1 MMKMDTVEDLLK
13 YHRTMKAR
21 SKNTTSMIG
30 HHDALQTLYSCVELP
45 VSVLG
50 PYSRQW
56 AFETLAHVFSE
67 AAAQELEAGF
77 DGDFPEE
84 REALKATHRLLVG
97 MAEAAMNAALRPIL
111 HD

>member
-1 MMKMDTVEDLLK
+1 MNMDSVDDLLK
-13 YHRTMKAR
+13 YHRMMKDRAKR
-21 SKNTTSMIG
+21 TSNMIG
-30 HHDALQTLYSCVELP
+30 HHDALQTLYGCIELP
-45 VSVLG
+45 ASVLG
-50 PYSRQW
+50 PYSFQW

-67 AAAQELEAGF
+67 AAKQEAAAGF

-97 MAEAAMNAALRPIL
+97 MSEAAMNAALRPVL